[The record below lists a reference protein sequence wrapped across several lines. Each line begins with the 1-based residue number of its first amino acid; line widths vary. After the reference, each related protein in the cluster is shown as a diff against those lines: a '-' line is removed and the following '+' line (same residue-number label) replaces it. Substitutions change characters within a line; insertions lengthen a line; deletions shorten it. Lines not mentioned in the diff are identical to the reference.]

1 MVLWRVI
8 ALNKGDGN
16 SGQETGTIAAWV
28 SNDGQFWVKNL
39 EQVHFL
45 GGTLQPRKCNK
56 WRKLR
61 SLRDSIVH

>member
-1 MVLWRVI
+1 MVLWRAI
-8 ALNKGDGN
+8 ALNKDDGN

-45 GGTLQPRKCNK
+45 GGTLAHCNPENA
-56 WRKLR
+56 
-61 SLRDSIVH
+61 INGEN

>member
-1 MVLWRVI
+1 MVMWRVI
-8 ALNKGDGN
+8 ALNKEDGN

-45 GGTLQPRKCNK
+45 GGTTATQKMQ
-56 WRKLR
+56 
-61 SLRDSIVH
+61 